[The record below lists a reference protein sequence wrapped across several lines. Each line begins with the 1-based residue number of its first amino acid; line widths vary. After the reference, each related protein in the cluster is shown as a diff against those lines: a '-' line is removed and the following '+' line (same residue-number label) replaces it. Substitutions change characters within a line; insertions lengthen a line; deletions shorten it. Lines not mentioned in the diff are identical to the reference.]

1 MPDNILQQIEQFH
14 SEWSKTDL
22 TGKIGILMNKQRE
35 LNGWANCLANS
46 RMLRGYFTPEEKA
59 AVRLLQ
65 DIQNDLDQHKAE
77 VNRDLYNEI
86 GKELLKALNNF

>member
-1 MPDNILQQIEQFH
+1 MLDDNLQQIEQFH

-22 TGKIGILMNKQRE
+22 TGKIGILMNRQRE

-46 RMLRGYFTPEEKA
+46 RMLRGYFTSEEKA

-77 VNRDLYNEI
+77 VNQDIYKEI
-86 GKELLKALNNF
+86 SKALLSAIVNR